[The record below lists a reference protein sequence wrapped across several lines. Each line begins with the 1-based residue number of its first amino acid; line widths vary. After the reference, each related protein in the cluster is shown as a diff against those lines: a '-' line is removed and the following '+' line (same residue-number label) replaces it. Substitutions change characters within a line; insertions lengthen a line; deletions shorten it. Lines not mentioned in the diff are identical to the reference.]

1 MDDLYRKTTTKM
13 EETGVDPDYIIGWQG
28 GYLGHPEREEQR
40 ASDAYA
46 AGRKDGQEKSTDNF
60 SNWVQT

>member
-1 MDDLYRKTTTKM
+1 MDDLYRKTTAKM
-13 EETGVDPDYIIGWQG
+13 EETGVNPDYIIGWQG

-40 ASDAYA
+40 ANDAYA
-46 AGRKDGQEKSTDNF
+46 AGRKDGQEKATDNF